1 MVVKVK
7 WQVVN
12 GGGWRSV
19 GAILHTKAASK
30 YRREQLIPAATK
42 LQKMKQQF
50 GSLPAQKEEQAEGDR
65 VLCAVSYD
73 AVPLQAVPA
82 PQLQVKFVP
91 GENYG
96 LPEGWAVEEKP
107 RTTVKGRR
115 RTDKYC
121 HHIPTGKRFR
131 SLSDANKWIKKETT
145 REQAHGTS
153 KDGDE
158 SSSPAQSSTRRIRR
172 KATQFPD
179 HMNNRWL
186 ETFLSAA
193 AANLQNL

>member
-1 MVVKVK
+1 
-7 WQVVN
+7 
-12 GGGWRSV
+12 
-19 GAILHTKAASK
+19 
-30 YRREQLIPAATK
+30 
-42 LQKMKQQF
+42 MKQQF

-82 PQLQVKFVP
+82 PPLQVKVVP

-131 SLSDANKWIKKETT
+131 SLSDANKWIKEETT
-145 REQAHGTS
+145 RERAHGTS